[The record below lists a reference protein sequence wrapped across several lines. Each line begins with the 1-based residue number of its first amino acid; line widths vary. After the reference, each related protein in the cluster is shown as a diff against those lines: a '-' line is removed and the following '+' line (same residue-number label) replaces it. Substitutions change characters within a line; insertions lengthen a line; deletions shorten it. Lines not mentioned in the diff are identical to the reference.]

1 MTLYEAQKGGSY
13 CIEGLYVEPAIT
25 RRLQA
30 LGLNDGTI
38 INVLDRKNKGA
49 LIIKVRGTRLALGK
63 HISSSI
69 EISEAADGIAPETER
84 TPKDGIAPKT
94 ERISKDSIESKTERT
109 SEDSI
114 APETERTS
122 ERGIAPKT
130 EETSGDS
137 TTPEAARTS
146 GDNILQ
152 QDGQEFGAKGEEE
165 AVKQ

>member
-30 LGLNDGTI
+30 LGLNDGTV
-38 INVLDRKNKGA
+38 INVLNRKNKGA
-49 LIIKVRGTRLALGK
+49 LIIQVRGTRLALGK

-69 EISEAADGIAPETER
+69 EISEAADGIAPETEWTSKKGIATETER
-84 TPKDGIAPKT
+84 ISKDGIAPET
-94 ERISKDSIESKTERT
+94 ERISKDSIESKT
-109 SEDSI
+109 
-114 APETERTS
+114 
-122 ERGIAPKT
+122 
-130 EETSGDS
+130 
-137 TTPEAARTS
+137 ARTS
-146 GDNILQ
+146 GGNILQ